1 MGRLYWS
8 VALLVVLV
16 PAIGVGQVEGNDAGG
31 GPEQVKELDQAR
43 RAESVTDVLSI
54 CVSALVAC
62 AVVGLA
68 FLLGR
73 RIDRLEKRVEG
84 LEKKGS

>member
-1 MGRLYWS
+1 M
-8 VALLVVLV
+8 VVLV
-16 PAIGVGQVEGNDAGG
+16 PAIGVSQDEGNVGG
-31 GPEQVKELDQAR
+31 GPEQGTELDRAR
-43 RAESVTDVLSI
+43 RAESVTDALSI

-73 RIDRLEKRVEG
+73 RIDRLEKRVQG